1 MLFRH
6 GERRDAENLSA
17 LAIQVW
23 LHTYA
28 TEGISPLISR
38 YVLSEFTPEKFEALL
53 SNDSSTVLVA
63 ESNENLVGYAT
74 VSVGKSCPVPTS
86 AEVELAT
93 LYVQAPFIGKGI
105 GSALLSQAER
115 SARQRAG
122 ISLWLT
128 VNSRNSRAIE
138 FYAKHGY
145 TKIGITH
152 FELGSEKH
160 ENLVLVGRDA

>member
-1 MLFRH
+1 MLIRH

-86 AEVELAT
+86 
-93 LYVQAPFIGKGI
+93 QAQKSNSQHCTYRRHSSEKV
-105 GSALLSQAER
+105 SALRS
-115 SARQRAG
+115 SARQRGRRGKEQAIHSG
-122 ISLWLT
+122 SL
-128 VNSRNSRAIE
+128 
-138 FYAKHGY
+138 
-145 TKIGITH
+145 
-152 FELGSEKH
+152 
-160 ENLVLVGRDA
+160 